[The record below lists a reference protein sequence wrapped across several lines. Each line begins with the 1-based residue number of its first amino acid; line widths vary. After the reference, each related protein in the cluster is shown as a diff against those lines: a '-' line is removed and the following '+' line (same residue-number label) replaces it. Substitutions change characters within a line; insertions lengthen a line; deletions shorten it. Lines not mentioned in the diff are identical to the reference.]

1 MTDYDY
7 EKIFSENT
15 GVPLKFS
22 DKASEAIET
31 YVTSLIT
38 RNEARERAK
47 ELAEKAKKL
56 SEETRKLSEE
66 TRQKSVGLA
75 KLLREEINPILMQ
88 HNLPQVNTN
97 SEKAMTNFSAG
108 YRNYFF
114 RRRER

>member
-1 MTDYDY
+1 MTNYNY
-7 EKIFSENT
+7 EEIFSENT

-22 DKASEAIET
+22 DKAGEAIET

-56 SEETRKLSEE
+56 SEETR
-66 TRQKSVGLA
+66 QKSVGLA

-88 HNLPQVNTN
+88 HSLPQVNTS
-97 SEKAMTNFSAG
+97 SEKAMTNFSVC